1 MSKDSENGRENSRLR
16 VVGQKRD
23 MLLERVYDT
32 TKFADLDKK
41 IRERGYEETESIVQR
56 GIRPE
61 DPFDF
66 YQVIRHYTNEDDRA
80 IATWIGLDP
89 EKVDSGEVSY
99 DMIEVPDEIQDAERD
114 RQELYPVIVGF
125 LNDEEIGFLATS
137 NGIEENEIDKS
148 ILRNALRESSQTS
161 REEE

>member
-1 MSKDSENGRENSRLR
+1 MSKDNESGHGNSRQQ

-23 MLLERVYDT
+23 RLLERVYDT
-32 TKFADLDKK
+32 TKFADLDRE

-56 GIRPE
+56 GIRSE
-61 DPFDF
+61 DLFDLYQIIHF
-66 YQVIRHYTNEDDRA
+66 YTDEDNEA

-114 RQELYPVIVGF
+114 RQELYPLIVGF

>member
-1 MSKDSENGRENSRLR
+1 MD
-16 VVGQKRD
+16 
-23 MLLERVYDT
+23 
-32 TKFADLDKK
+32 
-41 IRERGYEETESIVQR
+41 
-56 GIRPE
+56 RPR
-61 DPFDF
+61 PK
-66 YQVIRHYTNEDDRA
+66 
-80 IATWIGLDP
+80 
-89 EKVDSGEVSY
+89 KVDSGEVSY

-114 RQELYPVIVGF
+114 RKELYPLIVGF

>member
-1 MSKDSENGRENSRLR
+1 VD
-16 VVGQKRD
+16 
-23 MLLERVYDT
+23 
-32 TKFADLDKK
+32 
-41 IRERGYEETESIVQR
+41 
-56 GIRPE
+56 RPR
-61 DPFDF
+61 PK
-66 YQVIRHYTNEDDRA
+66 
-80 IATWIGLDP
+80 
-89 EKVDSGEVSY
+89 KVDSGEVSY

-114 RQELYPVIVGF
+114 RKELYPLIVGF